1 MTSIVL
7 EGPIAD
13 IREREVQ
20 LLFDLAEEIA
30 AQGEDA
36 KEDRERLKQNA
47 ADLRDMFFLVVIVGE
62 FNAGKSTF
70 VNALLGDQLL
80 PTGITPT
87 TEYIELIRHGDKNTP
102 PEIKEQDAVR
112 EWRHPNTGT
121 PGVVIVDTPGT
132 GSVFAKHERIAKR
145 FLSRSDLVLFLFSA
159 KKAFAQTEKLYLQ
172 LAQDYGKKI
181 ILVLNQIDLLDK
193 QERKEVQAF
202 VKQQMSEMVDL
213 EPPIFPISAKT
224 AMQSKRTGG
233 LFARSS
239 EDESGL
245 SEVKAYLQQIFERVP
260 PAKQK
265 LLSQL
270 DFADSVIRKYRA
282 SADDYIQVTG
292 ADKAY
297 ATQLREELETQA
309 EGLSGR
315 LDTTMN
321 ELNRVFDELRSRGKA
336 FIGENLTLGKGFRAP
351 DRDEIRSKF
360 EEQVIGNAISKISDI
375 SEDYVNAVVDS
386 SRRYWRNIIER
397 LNKIQALMEQ
407 EIGAPDAGSYA
418 EQRTA
423 LQEAIAIADAQ
434 LKTYRENNLAESL
447 RDTFAT
453 NLSRFTTSIVGVVA
467 GVIALAVG
475 VAAAGPI
482 TATAVGVIG
491 ALVAGP
497 VLVGGGAVGALLY
510 GRKMRQDAY
519 DQLDER
525 LNKLSSSYRQALQD
539 MTERERARLLQ
550 YGQEILSPVFS
561 RLDVLAKT
569 YQQQRESL
577 IKLADV
583 AQQLRTEL
591 ERIQVQIENPQA

>member
-30 AQGEDA
+30 RQGDEA
-36 KEDRERLKQNA
+36 KEDRDRLKQNA

-102 PEIKEQDAVR
+102 PEIKEHDAVR
-112 EWRHPNTGT
+112 EWQHPNTGT

-159 KKAFAQTEKLYLQ
+159 KKAFAQTEKLYLE
-172 LAQDYGKKI
+172 LARNYGKKI
-181 ILVLNQIDLLDK
+181 ILVLNQMDLLDK
-193 QERKEVQAF
+193 DERSEVVTF
-202 VKQQMSEMVDL
+202 VKQQMAEMVDI
-213 EPPIFPISAKT
+213 EPPIFPISAKKAT
-224 AMQSKRTGG
+224 QAKRPGG
-233 LFARSS
+233 LFSRAS
-239 EDESGL
+239 EDESGM
-245 SEVKAYLQQIFERVP
+245 SDVKAYLQQIFERVP

-265 LLSQL
+265 LISQL
-270 DFADSVIRKYRA
+270 DFADSVITKYRS

-297 ATQLREELETQA
+297 ATQLREELESQA
-309 EGLSGR
+309 KGLSGR
-315 LDTTMN
+315 LDTTMT
-321 ELNRVFDELRSRGKA
+321 ELNRVFDQLRERGKT
-336 FIGENLTLGKGFRAP
+336 FIADNLTLGKGFRAP
-351 DRDEIRSKF
+351 DRDDIRRKF
-360 EEQVIGNAISKISDI
+360 EEEVIGNAISKISDI

-407 EIGAPDAGSYA
+407 EIGAPDARSYA
-418 EQRTA
+418 AQRDA
-423 LQEAIAIADAQ
+423 LQDAIAIADAQ
-434 LKTYRENNLAESL
+434 LKTYHENNLAESL
-447 RDTFAT
+447 RDTFAN
-453 NLSRFTTSIVGVVA
+453 NLSRFTTSIVGVIAGIVA
-467 GVIALAVG
+467 VAVG
-475 VAAAGPI
+475 VAAAGPV
-482 TATAVGVIG
+482 TATAIGVIG

-510 GRKMRQDAY
+510 SRKMRQDAY
-519 DQLDER
+519 HQLDER
-525 LNKLSSSYRQALQD
+525 LDTLSKSYRQALED
-539 MTERERARLLQ
+539 MTERERTRLLQ
-550 YGQEILSPVFS
+550 YGEEILSPVFS
-561 RLDVLAKT
+561 RLDVLANS
-569 YQQQRESL
+569 YQEQRASL
-577 IKLADV
+577 IKLADT
-583 AQQLRTEL
+583 AQQLRAEL
-591 ERIQVQIENPQA
+591 DRIQVRVESPQA